1 MVIQVCIGSA
11 CHIKGS
17 YDVIEQLKK
26 NIKERQ
32 LEDKVELKSSFCMGK
47 CSHGVSIKID
57 DEHTSVLPGEL
68 ERFFSENVLEKLK

>member
-26 NIKERQ
+26 EIKENN
-32 LEDKVELKSSFCMGK
+32 LEDQVDLKASFCMGK

-57 DEHTSVLPGEL
+57 DVHTSVLPDEL
-68 ERFFSENVLEKLK
+68 QKFFSEQVLEKL